1 MEATMKKHLY
11 VLISL
16 LLSSYSFATIIHIPD
31 DQPTI
36 QNGIS
41 VAIDGDTVLV
51 QPGTYLENI
60 NYSGKNIT
68 VASLYLTT
76 QDTSYISQTIVEYGS
91 WGSYVVNFSNG
102 EDTTALLCGFTI
114 EDGHGGI
121 SCYSSNPTL
130 QNLVITNNFHS
141 NWGGGIYLNNSSPAL
156 NNLLISDNVA
166 WNGSTQYTYGGG
178 IACFNGSHPTLHNVT
193 ISNNSSR
200 LGGGMYCENSDAILN
215 NVTISNNF
223 ANSHGGG
230 IYCTSSNTI
239 MQNVTIEY
247 NSSYS
252 GGGIYCSN
260 SNPVLQDVILSEN
273 SSGSGGGG
281 LYCEDG
287 SIPELNDVTI
297 LNNSAGSGGGLY
309 CIDGSN
315 PILQNVTI
323 FFNSANSGGGIYCH
337 SSIPIFDSTNRSNI
351 YFNSASQGNDMY
363 SDTLLEVIVDTFT
376 VLYPT
381 DYHAYPTENFSFD
394 ILNGKVEQV
403 EADLYVSPEGDN
415 SNSGLTADDPI
426 KNIWIAFIKILA
438 DSLDPHT
445 IHLLEGTY
453 SSSESEEIFPIN
465 LLDYIS
471 LSGESQNNVILDAE
485 GQSNVLNLDN
495 ITGSSIMH
503 LTITGG
509 AAANGGGIVCNY
521 SNVSFQ
527 NLTINNNAA
536 TAVGG
541 NIPHKGGGIYCN
553 NSNITMQEMS
563 INNNSADHGGGIYY
577 SGGSGSVL
585 NNVTISNNSAV
596 MGGGV
601 FFSNSVPVSEGLIIM
616 NNAASQE
623 GGGIY
628 SSLSNLQ
635 LTNVFISNNS
645 ACSGGGIFF
654 NSSDCKLENT
664 SITYNTVTSDG
675 GGIYCSSSIPVFDSI
690 DRCNIFLNS
699 ALQGNDLYSDIFL
712 DVVVDTFTVL
722 YPTEFHADPLE
733 NFSFD
738 ILNCK
743 IEQVDADLYVS
754 PDGDDSNSGLS
765 VNDPLKTIR
774 FAFSKF
780 LTNSQNQNTIHL
792 LEGIYSPST
801 NEELFPLYL
810 PDYYILAGESD
821 STVILDAE
829 ELSNLLIFDYNT
841 GTTVSGLT
849 ITGGSAEK
857 GGGIYC
863 HYSDPDL
870 HHLTLLNNS
879 ADYGAGICCEFA
891 VPHLQDVTISNN
903 TSPGNGGGIY
913 CANSYPDIQDVILTE
928 NSATLGGAVCC
939 NWSSISIQNASIINN
954 SASLGG
960 AFYCN
965 YNSTPEIIN
974 TTLSGNSASSHGG
987 AIYCENSY
995 THLQDLIIINNTTQ
1009 GNGGGIYFNNAE
1021 ADLEDLTIAG
1031 NIASAEGGGMY
1042 CNNSNL
1048 ELIDADIE
1056 SNTALYGGAI
1066 YIIDSYLPV
1075 LHGIAMSENTADN
1088 GGGIYCQN
1096 SSPDLK
1102 NVTINNNAATG
1113 NESLGGGIL
1122 CTSNSNPSLEFVTI
1136 NNNSATNGGGIY
1148 CSSSYIAFN
1157 EINRCNIYFNDAVRG
1172 NDLYSDT
1179 LIEVVVDTFTVMYP
1193 HEYFAE
1199 PFGNFSFDILNGKIE
1214 QVNADLYISPDGDN
1228 MNSGLTAEDPLKTL
1242 KYAFSII
1249 RADNLNPKT
1258 VHLLEGIYSSSTNE
1272 ETMPVNIIDYVNI
1285 IGVSESNVV
1294 MDGENLSALFE
1305 YHNNHLS
1312 IISDLT
1318 LKNGNGLGISIINS
1332 DLELQNITISNN
1344 TGHGI
1349 SIIDSDLELQNI
1361 TTSNNT
1367 GHGMYGQNSNLGI
1380 DNTEVIQNGGSGIYC
1395 ENTNIGIENS
1405 ILKLN
1410 NGYGIYCHTADSL
1423 VMEYLTISENGDRG
1437 IFMFYASYSNIID
1450 VIIEENNGGGI
1461 RLGFSDPVITDVII
1475 SNNSAI
1481 NGGGLYCS
1489 NNSNP
1494 YLENVYITNNSVS
1507 GTGGGIYCSYISDP
1521 ILTNV
1526 QITGNTAE
1534 DNGGGLVI
1542 LGQCN
1547 PMLINTTIADNSS
1560 IGAGGA
1566 VYCHPN
1572 ANPVIVNSILWNN
1585 LPHEIYGNTLDVQYT
1600 NVQGGWEGEGNI
1612 DADPLFT
1619 GSGDYPFALS
1629 DDSPC
1634 INAGN
1639 PDTTG
1644 LNLPEFDL
1652 AGNQRLRGARIDM
1665 GAFENQSVSTFIQNS
1680 QSNNFDLL
1688 CTPKAHPIWL
1698 LIKKTS
1704 RRSRSISYCTS
1715 QL

>member
-1 MEATMKKHLY
+1 MISNNEATG
-11 VLISL
+11 
-16 LLSSYSFATIIHIPD
+16 P
-31 DQPTI
+31 
-36 QNGIS
+36 
-41 VAIDGDTVLV
+41 
-51 QPGTYLENI
+51 
-60 NYSGKNIT
+60 
-68 VASLYLTT
+68 
-76 QDTSYISQTIVEYGS
+76 S
-91 WGSYVVNFSNG
+91 WG
-102 EDTTALLCGFTI
+102 T
-114 EDGHGGI
+114 GG
-121 SCYSSNPTL
+121 
-130 QNLVITNNFHS
+130 
-141 NWGGGIYLNNSSPAL
+141 
-156 NNLLISDNVA
+156 
-166 WNGSTQYTYGGG
+166 YGGG
-178 IACFNGSHPTLHNVT
+178 IACENGSNPNIQNAT
-193 ISNNSSR
+193 ISNNLAR
-200 LGGGMYCENSDAILN
+200 R
-215 NVTISNNF
+215 
-223 ANSHGGG
+223 GGG
-230 IYCTSSNTI
+230 IHCD
-239 MQNVTIEY
+239 
-247 NSSYS
+247 NSS
-252 GGGIYCSN
+252 
-260 SNPVLQDVILSEN
+260 
-273 SSGSGGGG
+273 
-281 LYCEDG
+281 
-287 SIPELNDVTI
+287 
-297 LNNSAGSGGGLY
+297 
-309 CIDGSN
+309 

-323 FFNSANSGGGIYCH
+323 AENYAESVGGGIRCYGDSNPVLINVSVLNNSANGGGGVYLHESSPVLTNVIISNNNAFGYNWGDGGGIYCN
-337 SSIPIFDSTNRSNI
+337 SLSNPVLQGVTISNNIASYNGGGIYSNNSTLLFDSINRCNI
-351 YFNSASQGNDMY
+351 YFNSAFHGNDLY
-363 SDTLLEVIVDTFT
+363 SNSLMEVIVDTFT

-381 DYHAYPTENFSFD
+381 DYHAHPPEYFTFD
-394 ILNGKVEQV
+394 ILNGKVEQID
-403 EADLYVSPEGDN
+403 ADIYVSPEGDN
-415 SNSGLTADDPI
+415 SNSGLTSNDPLR
-426 KNIWIAFIKILA
+426 NIFVAFSKILA
-438 DSLDPHT
+438 DSLNPHT
-445 IHLLEGTY
+445 IYLLEGTY
-453 SSSESEEIFPIN
+453 SSSSTEEVFPIN
-465 LLDYIS
+465 MLDYIS

-495 ITGSSIMH
+495 ITGSSIMY

-509 AAANGGGIVCNY
+509 VAGNGGGIVCNY

-527 NLTINNNAA
+527 NLTVSNNIAIGYGDN
-536 TAVGG
+536 
-541 NIPHKGGGIYCN
+541 KGGGIFCN

-563 INNNSADHGGGIYY
+563 INNNSADHGGGIYC
-577 SGGSGSVL
+577 SGGVCPVFENVIISNNYASNNAGGIYCL
-585 NNVTISNNSAV
+585 GGECQDFKNVTIS
-596 MGGGV
+596 G
-601 FFSNSVPVSEGLIIM
+601 
-616 NNAASQE
+616 
-623 GGGIY
+623 
-628 SSLSNLQ
+628 
-635 LTNVFISNNS
+635 NVALN
-645 ACSGGGIFF
+645 
-654 NSSDCKLENT
+654 
-664 SITYNTVTSDG
+664 DG
-675 GGIYCSSSIPVFDSI
+675 GGMYFESSTPLFDSI
-690 DRCNIFLNS
+690 NRCNIYLNQ
-699 ALQGNDLYSDIFL
+699 AFRGNDLYTNTLVEVI
-712 DVVVDTFTVL
+712 VDTFTVL
-722 YPTEFHADPLE
+722 QPTEFHADPFE
-733 NFSFD
+733 NFAFD
-738 ILNCK
+738 VLNGK

-754 PDGDDSNSGLS
+754 PDGDNLNSGLS

-774 FAFSKF
+774 FAFSKIQ
-780 LTNSQNQNTIHL
+780 TSSVQQNTIHI
-792 LEGIYSPST
+792 LEGTYGPSS
-801 NEELFPLYL
+801 NGESFPLYML
-810 PDYYILAGESD
+810 DYFILAGESD

-829 ELSNLLIFDYNT
+829 DSTNVLTFMYNVESTVSNL
-841 GTTVSGLT
+841 T
-849 ITGGSAEK
+849 IKGGNANS

-863 HYSDPDL
+863 YYSNPDL
-870 HHLTLLNNS
+870 QNLIIKENTANN
-879 ADYGAGICCEFA
+879 GGGVCCEFA
-891 VPHLQDVTISNN
+891 VPHLLNIRIINN
-903 TSPGNGGGIY
+903 SSSSEGGGIY
-913 CANSYPDIQDVILTE
+913 CATSNPYLQDILMSGNTSNTGGAICLSNSSMSLEDAQIID
-928 NSATLGGAVCC
+928 NSASFGGAIACLPG
-939 NWSSISIQNASIINN
+939 SSPEVANTLISNN
-954 SASLGG
+954 SA
-960 AFYCN
+960 N
-965 YNSTPEIIN
+965 Y
-974 TTLSGNSASSHGG
+974 HGG
-987 AIYCENSY
+987 AIYCEESYIYIENVIVTNNISSGYGGGLYIYDADPIMEGITISGNSAS
-995 THLQDLIIINNTTQ
+995 
-1009 GNGGGIYFNNAE
+1009 GFGGGIYSYSS
-1021 ADLEDLTIAG
+1021 G
-1031 NIASAEGGGMY
+1031 
-1042 CNNSNL
+1042 L
-1048 ELIDADIE
+1048 ELFDADITN
-1056 SNTALYGGAI
+1056 NTASSGGAI
-1066 YIIDSYLPV
+1066 YL
-1075 LHGIAMSENTADN
+1075 SENYFSILHEISMSGNIADN
-1088 GGGIYCQN
+1088 GGGLYCQN
-1096 SSPDLK
+1096 SNPDLK

-1272 ETMPVNIIDYVNI
+1272 ETLPINIIDYVNI

-1349 SIIDSDLELQNI
+1349 SIINSDLELQNI

-1494 YLENVYITNNSVS
+1494 YLENIHITNNSVS

-1534 DNGGGLVI
+1534 DDGGGLVI

-1547 PMLINTTIADNSS
+1547 PMLINTTIAGNSS
-1560 IGAGGA
+1560 NGAGGA
-1566 VYCHPN
+1566 VYCQPN

-1629 DDSPC
+1629 DQSLC

-1652 AGNQRLRGARIDM
+1652 AGNPRFRGGRIDM
-1665 GAFENQSVSTFIQNS
+1665 GAYENQNVSTFIQDS
-1680 QSNNFDLL
+1680 QSNKFSLQ
-1688 CTPKAHPIWL
+1688 CHPNPFSNQLTITWNQTQSAFTKIEIYNSIGKR
-1698 LIKKTS
+1698 IKQLVGGIIPSGKQKYHWKTNNLPPGIYY
-1704 RRSRSISYCTS
+1704 ISLETHNKMS
-1715 QL
+1715 TQTIIKL